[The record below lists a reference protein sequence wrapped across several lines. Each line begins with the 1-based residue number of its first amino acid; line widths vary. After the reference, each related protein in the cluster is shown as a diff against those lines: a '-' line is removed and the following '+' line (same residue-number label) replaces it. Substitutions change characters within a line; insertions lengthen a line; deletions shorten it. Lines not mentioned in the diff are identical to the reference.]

1 MASAREIQNRIKS
14 IQETMKITNAM
25 FMISSSKLRKAK
37 QKLEETRPY
46 FYTLQTTIGRI
57 LRHVPDIDHAFST
70 NGRM

>member
-46 FYTLQTTIGRI
+46 FIPFRLQSAGFFAMCRI
-57 LRHVPDIDHAFST
+57 STMPFST